1 MARYDFA
8 SDNVAGA
15 MPEVIE
21 ALIAANAGVASG
33 YGTDHVSARAADLIR
48 ASLDADADIRFVAS
62 GTAANALACA
72 VLAQP
77 HEAVL
82 AHAHAHILT
91 DETGAP
97 GYFGAGVGLLGLPGA
112 SGRIDPAALAEALAQ
127 PEVSYRQPA
136 AALSLTN
143 TTEYG
148 TVCSA
153 QTFKALIDPVKARGY
168 GVHLDGAR
176 LANAVAAGFDL
187 KAVPKLGVDILIM
200 GGTKAGSTPT
210 EAIVLLN
217 KSLARRFDA
226 RLKHAGQLVS
236 KGRFLAAPWIGLLET
251 GVWQTRAAH
260 ANAMAQ
266 RLAALMPFPIVHP
279 VEANGIF
286 VEMDQPTLDRLA
298 ATGWFV
304 YRFIDGT
311 VRFMCSW
318 ATTPEMV
325 DELGEALKAV
335 AEGAG
340 NAAVVSPQPER
351 PG

>member
-15 MPEVIE
+15 VPEVME
-21 ALIAANAGVASG
+21 ALIAANAGAASG
-33 YGTDHVSARAADLIR
+33 YGTDPVTARAADLIR
-48 ASLDADADIRFVAS
+48 AALDADAEVRFTAS

-72 VLAQP
+72 TLAQP

-82 AHAHAHILT
+82 AHEHAHICT

-97 GYFGAGVGLLGLPGA
+97 GFFGSGVGLIGLPGA
-112 SGRIDPAALAEALAQ
+112 SGRIDPAALMDALAQ
-127 PEVSYRQPA
+127 PDVSYRQPA

-143 TTEYG
+143 ATEYG
-148 TVCSA
+148 TVCSVER
-153 QTFKALIDPVKARGY
+153 FKALIDPVKARGY

-187 KAVPKLGVDILIM
+187 KAIPKLGVDILVM

-210 EAIVLLN
+210 EALVLLN
-217 KSLARRFDA
+217 KDLARRFDA

-236 KGRFLAAPWIGLLET
+236 KGRFLSAPWIGMLET
-251 GVWQTRAAH
+251 GAWQTRAAN

-266 RLAALMPFPIVHP
+266 RLAALMPFPVVHP
-279 VEANGIF
+279 VEANGVF
-286 VEMDQPTLDRLA
+286 VEMDEPALQRLR

-304 YRFIDGT
+304 YRFLDGT

-325 DELGEALKAV
+325 DELGEALKSIA
-335 AEGAG
+335 
-340 NAAVVSPQPER
+340 
-351 PG
+351 

>member
-15 MPEVIE
+15 MPEVME
-21 ALIAANAGVASG
+21 ALVAANAGVASG
-33 YGTDHVSARAADLIR
+33 YGSDHVSARAADLIR
-48 ASLDADADIRFVAS
+48 AALDADAHIRFVAS
-62 GTAANALACA
+62 GTAANALSCA

-82 AHAHAHILT
+82 AHEHAHILT

-97 GYFGAGVGLLGLPGA
+97 GYFGAGVGLIGLPGA
-112 SGRIDPAALAEALAQ
+112 SGRIDPAALTEALAK

-136 AALSLTN
+136 AAMSLTN

-148 TVCSA
+148 TVCSVES
-153 QTFKALIDPVKARGY
+153 FKTLIDPVKARGY

-200 GGTKAGSTPT
+200 GGTKAGSTPS

-217 KSLARRFDA
+217 KSLGRRFDA

-236 KGRFLAAPWIGLLET
+236 KGRFLAAPWIGMLET
-251 GVWQTRAAH
+251 GAWSARAAH
-260 ANAMAQ
+260 ANAMAR

-286 VEMDQPTLDRLA
+286 VEMDQATLDRLA
-298 ATGWFV
+298 GTGWFV

-325 DELGEALKAV
+325 DELGEALASIK
-335 AEGAG
+335 
-340 NAAVVSPQPER
+340 
-351 PG
+351 